1 MWAPVVQEQR
11 TNPAA
16 GAWQI
21 THRLMEDEVERADVA
36 QSLGH
41 LFNTMTVFSVWRI
54 PVGK

>member
-21 THRLMEDEVERADVA
+21 THRLMGDEVERADVA

-41 LFNTMTVFSVWRI
+41 LFNTMTVF
-54 PVGK
+54 